1 MRGEKALAKMT
12 DQKGR
17 SSPHEDAQED
27 IGGEIIGNLTLEKN
41 TACAVL
47 KSWNLMPNCLGSIPG

>member
-1 MRGEKALAKMT
+1 MAKMN